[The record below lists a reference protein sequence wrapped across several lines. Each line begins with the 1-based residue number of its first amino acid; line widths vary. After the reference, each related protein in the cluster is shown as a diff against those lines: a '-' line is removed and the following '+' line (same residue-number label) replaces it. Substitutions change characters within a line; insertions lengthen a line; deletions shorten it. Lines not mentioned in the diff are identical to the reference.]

1 MTDKNITKTKKLLIP
16 FFTAGFPALDSTTG
30 IIESFDEAG
39 VDYIEIGLAHSD
51 ALADGPVIQKASHQ
65 ALLNGINTS
74 KLFEQISKIKVK
86 NSKLILFSYY
96 NPLLAYGLEKLVRDW
111 KAAGGSA
118 ILVPDLPYEESEEL
132 LSLCSSVGLKLIF
145 LIAPTSTEERIKK
158 IAEISEE
165 FIYLVSVT
173 GVTGARDKVSENLG
187 TIIQKIKSFNPE
199 IKVVIGFGISGAEQ
213 ALAATSQGADG
224 VVIGSAI
231 VKLLEQKGGVQEA
244 TDLLLEIKKSLL

>member
-1 MTDKNITKTKKLLIP
+1 
-16 FFTAGFPALDSTTG
+16 
-30 IIESFDEAG
+30 
-39 VDYIEIGLAHSD
+39 
-51 ALADGPVIQKASHQ
+51 
-65 ALLNGINTS
+65 
-74 KLFEQISKIKVK
+74 
-86 NSKLILFSYY
+86 
-96 NPLLAYGLEKLVRDW
+96 VRDW